1 MATPPKNVDRRV
13 QRTRQLLRQAF
24 VEVAREK
31 GLTAVSVQD
40 ITERANI
47 HRGTFYAH
55 YEDKYALVY
64 SLIREEVQHI
74 LSSKLPPVQQWD
86 RWTLRLLI
94 CTTLEN
100 FKGVHRQCQP
110 SAILDP
116 LIELATREVLTE
128 LLTPW
133 LRQSKQ
139 THWKMSPET
148 MARLMSWTIFGAA
161 VQWSQET
168 KRTAEQATND
178 VLLMITEGLTHL
190 APDALPDQSK
200 RGSSI

>member
-24 VEVAREK
+24 VEVAQEK

-47 HRGTFYAH
+47 HRGTFYTH

-64 SLIREEVQHI
+64 SLIREEIQHI
-74 LSSKLPPVQQWD
+74 LASKLPPVPQWD
-86 RWTLRLLI
+86 RWTLRHLI
-94 CTTLEN
+94 CTMLEN
-100 FKGVHRQCQP
+100 FKGVYCQCQP

-116 LIELATREVLTE
+116 LIERATREVLTE
-128 LLTPW
+128 LLTAW
-133 LRQSKQ
+133 LSQSKQ
-139 THWKMSPET
+139 AHWKMSPAK
-148 MARLMSWTIFGAA
+148 MAQLMSWTIFGAA

-168 KRTAEQATND
+168 TRTAEQAAND
-178 VLLMITEGLTHL
+178 VLLMITDGLSHL
-190 APDALPDQSK
+190 APEALAD
-200 RGSSI
+200 

>member
-64 SLIREEVQHI
+64 SLIWEEVQHI

-128 LLTPW
+128 LLTTW

-178 VLLMITEGLTHL
+178 VLLMITEGLTQL

-200 RGSSI
+200 RVSSI

>member
-1 MATPPKNVDRRV
+1 VD
-13 QRTRQLLRQAF
+13 
-24 VEVAREK
+24 VAQEK

-47 HRGTFYAH
+47 HRGTFYTH

-64 SLIREEVQHI
+64 SLIREEIQHI
-74 LSSKLPPVQQWD
+74 LSGKLPPVPQWD

-94 CTTLEN
+94 CTILEN
-100 FKGVHRQCQP
+100 FKSVHCQCQP

-116 LIELATREVLTE
+116 LIERATREVLTE
-128 LLTPW
+128 FLTVW
-133 LRQSKQ
+133 LSQRKQ
-139 THWKMSPET
+139 AHWKIPPET
-148 MARLMSWTIFGAA
+148 MAQLMSWTIFGAA

-168 KRTAEQATND
+168 TRTAEQVAND

-190 APDALPDQSK
+190 APDALLD
-200 RGSSI
+200 